1 MKIQLASDLHLEFA
15 DVLIKNNTGA
25 DVLVLSGDIMVAEDL
40 RNQPANLAW
49 SDLPTDGHGRAKR
62 TMRYRDFLQRVSFQ
76 FPHVIYVMGNHEH
89 YHGHFDQSVNYI
101 RDTINYLNIY
111 NIHVLDRDTKKIDD
125 VTFVG
130 GTMWTD
136 CNRGDPMTQFHLEQC
151 MNDFRIIRIKNEGFR
166 KFLPNRTI
174 DEFIKTK
181 EYISTV
187 ISNLPKEE
195 KVVVCTHHAPSHLSI
210 HEMYKH
216 DTLMNGGY
224 SSDLSEFIL
233 DRPQIKAWTH
243 GHMHNC
249 FDYKIGDT
257 RVMCNPHG
265 YPGENPDF
273 NFDFTFEV

>member
-15 DVLIKNNTGA
+15 DVMIKNNTGA
-25 DVLVLSGDIMVAEDL
+25 DVLILSGDILVAEDL
-40 RNQPANLAW
+40 RNQPVSLAW

-89 YHGHFDQSVNYI
+89 YHGHFDKSVEYI

-130 GTMWTD
+130 GTMWTN
-136 CNRGDPMTQFHLEQC
+136 CNNGDPLTQYHLEHS
-151 MNDFRIIRIKNEGFR
+151 MTDFRVIRIKNEGFR
-166 KFLPNRTI
+166 KFLPKRTI
-174 DEFIKTK
+174 EEFYKTRDYIGLVVDELKDQ
-181 EYISTV
+181 
-187 ISNLPKEE
+187 
-195 KVVVCTHHAPSHLSI
+195 KVVVCTHHAPSTLSI
-210 HEMYKH
+210 HEKYKN

-224 SSDLSEFIL
+224 SSDMSEFIL
-233 DRPQIKAWTH
+233 DRPQIKVWTH
-243 GHMHNC
+243 GHMHDC
-249 FDYKIGDT
+249 FDYQIGDT
-257 RVMCNPHG
+257 RVVCNPHG
-265 YPGENPDF
+265 YPGENPYF